1 MSKVRRGL
9 GDGWQILV
17 LAVVLAL
24 PPIAASTV
32 LAAEQITPILGRVVG
47 VHDGDTIT
55 VRTQTNQTIKVRLL
69 GIDAPE
75 LGQPF
80 GTKSKQA
87 LSGMVFGKDVLIG
100 STGEDRYGRV
110 LGDIRAGQVW
120 ANLAMVNLGMA
131 WHYVKYD
138 KRPELSAAEFEA
150 RSNRRGLW
158 AAPNAVAPWDWRR
171 KGK

>member
-1 MSKVRRGL
+1 MIFTLHATPTVF
-9 GDGWQILV
+9 
-17 LAVVLAL
+17 
-24 PPIAASTV
+24 AADQV
-32 LAAEQITPILGRVVG
+32 TPILGRVVG

-55 VRTQTNQTIKVRLL
+55 LRTQTNQTVKVRLL

-75 LGQPF
+75 IGQPF

-87 LSGMVFGKDVLIG
+87 LSSMVFGRDVLVA
-100 STGEDRYGRV
+100 STGEDKYGRV

-120 ANLAMVNLGMA
+120 ANLMMVQLGMA

-138 KRPELSAAEFEA
+138 QRPELSAAEIEA
-150 RSNRRGLW
+150 HSSRRGLW
-158 AAPNAVAPWDWRR
+158 SDPNAMPPWDWRK